1 MRGGIRKVEKNIPE
15 VLVSSRTAVMIRA
28 RIEAIKGGGEVKKKG
43 IRKIL
48 WGERNR
54 MRETVVLRVS
64 PREQYSF

>member
-1 MRGGIRKVEKNIPE
+1 M
-15 VLVSSRTAVMIRA
+15 TAIMIRA